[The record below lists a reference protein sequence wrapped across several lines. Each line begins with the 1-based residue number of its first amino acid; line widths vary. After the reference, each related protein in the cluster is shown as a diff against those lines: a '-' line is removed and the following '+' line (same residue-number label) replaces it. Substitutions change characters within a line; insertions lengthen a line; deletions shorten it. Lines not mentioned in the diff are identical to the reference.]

1 MRLRIILLSAALLSS
16 SAVPAFAQAPA
27 ACPSPT
33 ADAKTINDLAAGQL
47 TSIAATPIWG
57 ANELG
62 MIPSDQPVTLHL
74 TFPADLPA
82 TPSFVVAGTLGRA
95 NRVLSVRSW
104 TPAASGADAKRSG
117 DLVIDPIPEQAI
129 LADGSMNLR
138 LNVLACT
145 AGAMQVGTTTGFL
158 SPHLINIGIA
168 LAITI
173 VLYVIG
179 ALSIPRRGDGRWSR
193 LNPLWMALDGS
204 GRASLAQMQIIF
216 FSVTVLYLVIYI
228 LLRTGILASLS
239 QSVLLLLGIAG
250 AGSIGGALATNSTQ
264 RLSFDNWA
272 WIRHKGWTTATGLHV
287 DSPQWRDLFTTNDEF
302 DPYKFQMVS
311 FSFVIGIALL
321 MVGLNGLADFTIP
334 QTLLGLIGLSQATY
348 IGGKIV
354 TPTNF
359 ADLDAQLTE
368 LRKAQDDFLAATADK
383 WITPPPPPATALD
396 AAKADN
402 RALYLKFKALVG
414 PAYESFRIL
423 FKTRGAAPNM
433 EPDP

>member
-1 MRLRIILLSAALLSS
+1 MRFRIILLSAALLSS
-16 SAVPAFAQAPA
+16 AVPAFAQTPA

-33 ADAKTINDLAAGQL
+33 AGAKTINDLAAGQL
-47 TSIAATPIWG
+47 TSLAVMPIWG

-95 NRVLSVRSW
+95 NRAFPVRSW
-104 TPAASGADAKRSG
+104 TPASSGADARRSG

-129 LADGSMNLR
+129 LADGSTSLR

-145 AGAMQVGTTTGFL
+145 GGALQLGTTTGFL
-158 SPHLINIGIA
+158 SSHLINIGIA
-168 LAITI
+168 LAITL
-173 VLYVIG
+173 VLYIIG
-179 ALSIPRRGDGRWSR
+179 ALSIPRRSEGRWSR

-216 FSVTVLYLVIYI
+216 FTVIVLYLVTYI

-250 AGSIGGALATNSTQ
+250 VGSIGGTLATNNTQ
-264 RLSFDNWA
+264 RLSFENWA
-272 WIRHKGWTTATGLHV
+272 WLRHKGWTTATGLHV
-287 DSPQWRDLFTTNDEF
+287 DAPRWRDIFTTNDEF

-311 FSFVIGIALL
+311 FSFVIGTALL

-359 ADLDAQLTE
+359 ADLDTQLTE

-383 WITPPPPPATALD
+383 WITPPTPPATALD

-402 RALYLKFKALVG
+402 RAAYLKFKALR
-414 PAYESFRIL
+414 YL
-423 FKTRGAAPNM
+423 
-433 EPDP
+433 

>member
-1 MRLRIILLSAALLSS
+1 MHRRIILLAVSLLL
-16 SAVPAFAQAPA
+16 SAVPALAQTPATCPLSATDPA
-27 ACPSPT
+27 AINKL
-33 ADAKTINDLAAGQL
+33 ADQQL
-47 TSIAATPIWG
+47 TSMTVTPVWG

-62 MIPSDQPVTLHL
+62 MIPSDQPITLHL
-74 TFPADLPA
+74 TFPADLA
-82 TPSFVVAGTLGRA
+82 DKPSFVVGGTLGNL
-95 NRVLSVRSW
+95 NRVFPVRSW
-104 TPAASGADAKRSG
+104 TPAATGADAKRSG
-117 DLVIDPIPEQAI
+117 DLVIDPIAEQAI
-129 LADGSMNLR
+129 LADGSMSLR

-145 AGAMQVGTTTGFL
+145 GGALQLGVTTGFL
-158 SPHLINIGIA
+158 SPHLINIAVA

-173 VLYVIG
+173 LLYIIG
-179 ALSIPRRGDGRWSR
+179 ALSIPRRGDGRCSR

-216 FSVTVLYLVIYI
+216 FSVIVLYLVTYI

-250 AGSIGGALATNSTQ
+250 VGSLGGQLATNNTQ

-272 WIRHKGWTTATGLHV
+272 WTRHKGWTATGLHV

-359 ADLDAQLTE
+359 GDLDAQLTE

-383 WITPPPPPATALD
+383 WIAPPPPPATALD

-402 RALYLKFKALVG
+402 RAAYLKFKALVG
-414 PAYESFRIL
+414 PAYESFLTL
-423 FKTRGAAPNM
+423 FKTRGPAPNF